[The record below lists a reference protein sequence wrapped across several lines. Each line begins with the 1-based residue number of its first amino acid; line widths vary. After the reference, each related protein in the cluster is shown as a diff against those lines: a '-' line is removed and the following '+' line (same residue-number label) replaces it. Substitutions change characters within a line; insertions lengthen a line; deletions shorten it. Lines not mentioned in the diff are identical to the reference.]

1 MGNKFDW
8 VVHSTT
14 ATNIDSG
21 AGDSY
26 DLVNVTITKCLRYGE
41 REYGINLL
49 WDEPGRTSPNIG
61 FERNGAA
68 QAIQY
73 GELIA
78 IHVRGGGY
86 LRYKE
91 REYGINLVWA
101 EDPIYE
107 WRIEGDSGAS
117 GQVPTET
124 PVALFNTT
132 HNDYLFYDPRRY
144 GIDLKWLKDEGKYN
158 DSPWYED
165 AGDFFEDAWSLVG
178 NGLKELFNRLIG
190 LPDFVLTFF
199 GIMLPKKMYVQVRI
213 LRDEV
218 GRAVLA
224 DEGSSTDEQ
233 EADRGQI
240 QRAIDHFKDVL
251 DSQVNTEM
259 VAVGDDE
266 VVTLDVA
273 SPTAALDVA
282 CGFDAIGEDQGEAGD
297 FFRRH
302 LAKRGTSWA
311 LGYGAPVTVFV
322 VRNVEGKRGCS
333 LGPITD
339 YITVDVSGFEDDPDG
354 ADDVDPGKPPST
366 LAHEVGHACGLWH
379 PVELLEKPLGN
390 LMLASRRGRGK
401 ILDLRQRAIFRNSR
415 HVTFF

>member
-1 MGNKFDW
+1 MGNKFEW

-41 REYGINLL
+41 REYGINPAL
-49 WDEPGRTSPNIG
+49 GRARSDQPKHWIRAKWSCSG
-61 FERNGAA
+61 HPVRRADRDPR
-68 QAIQY
+68 
-73 GELIA
+73 
-78 IHVRGGGY
+78 RGGGY

-132 HNDYLFYDPRRY
+132 HSDYLFYDPRRY
-144 GIDLKWLKDEGKYN
+144 GIDLKRLKDEGKYN

-165 AGDFFEDAWSLVG
+165 LGDFFEDAWSLVG

-199 GIMLPKKMYVQVRI
+199 GIMLPKKMHVQVRI

-251 DSQVNTEM
+251 DSQANTEM

-282 CGFDAIGEDQGEAGD
+282 CVLD
-297 FFRRH
+297 RRGMWIRCH
-302 LAKRGTSWA
+302 RRGSGGAVRGTREVVGS
-311 LGYGAPVTVFV
+311 V
-322 VRNVEGKRGCS
+322 VRADTRSGRAVRPVGRAPARDRAGRCSNVPV
-333 LGPITD
+333 LA
-339 YITVDVSGFEDDPDG
+339 G
-354 ADDVDPGKPPST
+354 AT
-366 LAHEVGHACGLWH
+366 H
-379 PVELLEKPLGN
+379 
-390 LMLASRRGRGK
+390 
-401 ILDLRQRAIFRNSR
+401 
-415 HVTFF
+415 